1 MSGSGRPLSGGEQTK
16 SGHSGTSANDPKPTS
31 VSQDISAEKPLRLCN
46 SIVQSGVDMWR
57 RNFIAGLVGAVA
69 FPLAGRAQTPTR
81 LYRLAHL
88 ATTSDVE
95 AFTRQ
100 ILLPELAR
108 LGFVEGGNL
117 VFEGRVG
124 EPNSLS
130 ALMRELLA
138 GRPDAVVAIGPA
150 LRPAGAAT
158 RTVPVVGLGV
168 DPVELGL
175 AASYARP
182 GGNVTGVVI
191 LANELDAKRLSI
203 LLEAVPDRRRVAALV
218 PAWGET
224 NAAALRKA
232 AAGLG
237 VELLVIPAAQSDY
250 PAAFA
255 AMRAQGAQALII
267 GANPQFQRDGKQ
279 LASLAREA
287 RLATVCE
294 WAEMVHEG
302 CLIGYGP
309 SRTALRKRMADQIA
323 QIFRGVAPGDIP
335 IEQPTAF
342 EFGLN
347 LRTAKS
353 LGLVVPPGVLARA
366 DDVIE

>member
-1 MSGSGRPLSGGEQTK
+1 
-16 SGHSGTSANDPKPTS
+16 
-31 VSQDISAEKPLRLCN
+31 
-46 SIVQSGVDMWR
+46 MWR
-57 RNFIAGLVGAVA
+57 RNFIAGLIGTVA
-69 FPLAGRAQTPTR
+69 FPFAARAQTPNR
-81 LYRLAHL
+81 IYRLAHL
-88 ATTSDVE
+88 ATSSDSE

-100 ILLPELAR
+100 IMLPELAR
-108 LGFVEGGNL
+108 LGFVEGRNL
-117 VFEGRVG
+117 VFDGRVG
-124 EPNSLS
+124 EPDLLP

-150 LRPAGAAT
+150 LGPAGAAT
-158 RTVPVVGLGV
+158 RTVPVVGHGI
-168 DPVELGL
+168 DPIELGL

-203 LLEAVPDRRRVAALV
+203 LLEAFPDRRRVAALV

-255 AMRAQGAQALII
+255 TMRAQGAQALII
-267 GANPQFQRDGKQ
+267 GANPQFQRDGRQ
-279 LASLAREA
+279 LAGLALEA

-294 WAEMVHEG
+294 WADMVHEG

-309 SRTALRKRMADQIA
+309 SRTGLRKRMADQIA

-342 EFGLN
+342 EFSLN
-347 LRTAKS
+347 LRIAKS
-353 LGLVVPPGVLARA
+353 LDLVVPSAVMARA
-366 DDVIE
+366 NETVE